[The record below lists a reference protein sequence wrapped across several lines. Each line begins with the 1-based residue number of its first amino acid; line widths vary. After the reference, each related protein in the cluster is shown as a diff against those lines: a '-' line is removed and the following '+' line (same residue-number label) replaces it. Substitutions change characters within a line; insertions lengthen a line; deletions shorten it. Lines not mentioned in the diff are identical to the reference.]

1 MDEYVDMFVRPLKML
16 QKQIIE
22 EGQEDKKVLQSLK
35 TSSILSVELGDF
47 VDLMEKNSRY
57 VKIMLLRDIALSLKK
72 IEEEGIHVYTTEQN
86 L

>member
-1 MDEYVDMFVRPLKML
+1 ML